1 MQGSYHSGLHYS
13 ALSYVY
19 SSVGSLQ
26 PLTYVPPLHFLSLL
40 PPHPACPQPASKQAI
55 LPLLEKHKASLPP
68 PKSAKAKASSSGKEK
83 TEAKEPSDSSPP
95 AAAKETK
102 TGKAGKTASKTGSKK
117 GTGKKGKEAEED
129 FGPPLMKGPTMQQR
143 QKDEQSFKVS
153 SVSDV
158 QYEGD

>member
-1 MQGSYHSGLHYS
+1 MRGSYHSGLHYS
-13 ALSYVY
+13 VLSYVCDL
-19 SSVGSLQ
+19 VGSLQ
-26 PLTYVPPLHFLSLL
+26 PLPYLPLHFLSLL

-68 PKSAKAKASSSGKEK
+68 PKSAKAKASSLGKEK

-153 SVSDV
+153 SVFDV
-158 QYEGD
+158 QYEGG

>member
-1 MQGSYHSGLHYS
+1 MRGSYHSGLHYS
-13 ALSYVY
+13 ALSYAC

-26 PLTYVPPLHFLSLL
+26 PLTYLPLHFLSPL
-40 PPHPACPQPASKQAI
+40 PLHPACPQPASKQAI

-68 PKSAKAKASSSGKEK
+68 PKSAKAKASSSAKEK
-83 TEAKEPSDSSPP
+83 TEAKEPSDSSP

-143 QKDEQSFKVS
+143 QRDEQSFKVS

-158 QYEGD
+158 QYEGG